1 MKRGRFWKAMQF
13 QPHRLKIFWFLL
25 GNDMPYTSSSN
36 HTLFAT
42 YLNICFRICS
52 SDGSKS
58 CKHTAIE
65 VLDYDGSSKLEAK
78 INADCDDDCKKMR
91 DLTVKD
97 IDMIEKNATKL
108 FAKEETKIS
117 MAINAL
123 NVISTVMKLFLFLQ

>member
-1 MKRGRFWKAMQF
+1 M
-13 QPHRLKIFWFLL
+13 
-25 GNDMPYTSSSN
+25 
-36 HTLFAT
+36 
-42 YLNICFRICS
+42 
-52 SDGSKS
+52 
-58 CKHTAIE
+58 
-65 VLDYDGSSKLEAK
+65 EAK

-123 NVISTVMKLFLFLQ
+123 NVISTVMKLFLSAR